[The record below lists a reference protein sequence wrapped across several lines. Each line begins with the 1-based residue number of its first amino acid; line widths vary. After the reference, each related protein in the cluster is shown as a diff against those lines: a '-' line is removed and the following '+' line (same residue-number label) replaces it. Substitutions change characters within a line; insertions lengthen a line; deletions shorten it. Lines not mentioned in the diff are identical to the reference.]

1 LKKEISCTNTKCE
14 KFGDGSVRRD
24 WITNFGFYRRR
35 CDSKYVQRFRCKAC
49 GKTFS
54 NQTFNSTYR
63 QHRPEINSLVR
74 TTLCSKMSFR
84 RIAKGFK
91 INRKTVVRKFK
102 HLAHV
107 ARLNQERRLAKLKG
121 VDLVKIDE
129 METFEHSKCKP
140 LSIALAVV
148 PGTRLILGARASE
161 MPAKGPLADVSRK
174 KYGPRR
180 DDRKRGF
187 QNVLNTL
194 EPVTTKD
201 LWIVSDKKSV
211 YPRWIREVLP
221 NATHFKTKGRRGC
234 VAGYGEM
241 KEGGRDPLFYLNHT
255 AATIRDNLA
264 RMLRRTWCGSKKLAA
279 LQLALDLNTDF
290 HNEMMERDGTVAI
303 DRIAYLVEY
312 QSYGS
317 FR

>member
-1 LKKEISCTNTKCE
+1 MKKEISCTNTRCE
-14 KFGDGSVRRD
+14 KFNDGSNRRD
-24 WITNFGFYRRR
+24 WIKHFGFYRRR

-54 NQTFNSTYR
+54 NQTFNHTYR

-74 TTLCSKMSFR
+74 TAICSKMSLR
-84 RIAKGFK
+84 RIAKGLK

-102 HLAHV
+102 HLAKV
-107 ARLNQERRLAKLKG
+107 ANLNQEKRLSKLKEI
-121 VDLVKIDE
+121 DLVQMDE

-148 PGTRLILGARASE
+148 PGTRIILGAKASE
-161 MPAKGPLADVSRK
+161 MPAKGPLATISRK

-180 DDRKRGF
+180 DDRKKEF
-187 QNVLNTL
+187 QSVLATMKL
-194 EPVTTKD
+194 VTSKD
-201 LWIVSDKKSV
+201 VWLVSDKKSA
-211 YPRWIREVLP
+211 YPKWIHEILP
-221 NATHFKTKGRRGC
+221 ASTHFKTKGRRGC

-264 RMLRRTWCGSKKLAA
+264 RMLRRTWCGTKKLSS
-279 LQLALDLNTDF
+279 LQEALDLHTDF
-290 HNEMMERDGTVAI
+290 HNEMMEKKGNEPL
-303 DRIAYLVEY
+303 DRISYITEYNAY
-312 QSYGS
+312 GA
-317 FR
+317 FN